1 MRAYHLIAL
10 LCAPVLLGQ
19 AFFVRRKVQQLPE
32 AAGDRTGR
40 IGDGAPLRLLII
52 GDSSAAGVGVD
63 TQEQALLGQVVSRLA
78 AGQNVSFRLLAQT
91 GARTKDAFGWLDGLD
106 ETFDVAVIAL
116 GANDVTKGTALSA
129 FLTQQQHL
137 WQRLQDEFGVR
148 QILVTAMPPIDRFPA
163 LPQPMRLVLGQRA
176 KVFSNALAPQIQDAE
191 GVELL
196 NFTGDFDAHDMAV
209 DGFHPGPP
217 VYAAW
222 ADATAARISKVS
234 TAA

>member
-19 AFFVRRKVQQLPE
+19 AFSVRRKVQQLPE
-32 AAGDRTGR
+32 AAGDRVGR
-40 IGDGAPLRLLII
+40 VGEGAPLRLLII
-52 GDSSAAGVGVD
+52 GDSSAAGVGVT
-63 TQEQALLGQVVSRLA
+63 TQDEALLGQVVSRLA
-78 AGQNVSFRLLAQT
+78 TDQNVAFQLLAQT
-91 GARTKDAFGWLDGLD
+91 GAKTKDAFGWLDDLD
-106 ETFDVAVIAL
+106 ETFDVAVVAL
-116 GANDVTKGTALSA
+116 GANDVTKGTALRA
-129 FLTQQQHL
+129 FLTQQQSL
-137 WQRLQDEFGVR
+137 WQRLKNDFGVG
-148 QILVTAMPPIDRFPA
+148 QVLVTAMPPIDRFPA

-196 NFTGDFDAHDMAV
+196 NFTGDFDADDMAV

-222 ADATAARISKVS
+222 ADATAARISKLS
-234 TAA
+234 SAA